1 MKQTTRLI
9 ISDITLDNF
18 KSFKGLNII
27 GPLN

>member
-1 MKQTTRLI
+1 MKQGSRLV

-18 KSFKGLNII
+18 KSFKGTNII